1 MQGNAMVTGKRA
13 TIALNRKAHAR
24 KAERECPLL
33 RVSPSYQFE
42 IISAEQL
49 IQKAICNA
57 VWSL

>member
-1 MQGNAMVTGKRA
+1 MLRNAMVTGKRA
-13 TIALNRKAHAR
+13 TVTLNRNAHAR